1 VSYPCSGTAQPR
13 RARSSRALATLRT
26 LRLAI
31 LVIALAALAANVQ
44 RANATPTGRIAKTVS
59 VKDEG
64 RLKLVKSSGS
74 LLIDEGPASGS
85 LPGKVRVRFIY
96 KGEPTVSAQI
106 TISGPDGSV
115 SAHGYGRL
123 SSLTSPS
130 PSFKGTLTI
139 SGASGRYAGA
149 HGSGEL
155 YGVFYRRTYAM
166 TVQTQGTLHY

>member
-1 VSYPCSGTAQPR
+1 MSDTCGDTTQPR
-13 RARSSRALATLRT
+13 RALSSRALATGRVLP
-26 LRLAI
+26 LAT
-31 LVIALAALAANVQ
+31 IAIAALTASAQ
-44 RANATPTGRIAKTVS
+44 RASATPIGRAAKSVT

-64 RLKLVKSSGS
+64 RLKLVKNSGS

-106 TISGPDGSV
+106 TISGPAGSL
-115 SAHGYGRL
+115 SAHGTGRL

-130 PSFKGTLTI
+130 PSFSGTLTI
-139 SGASGRYAGA
+139 TGASGRYAGA
-149 HGSGEL
+149 HGSGKL

-166 TVQTQGTLHY
+166 TVQTQGTLRY